1 MLTPF
6 FNDLP
11 NGWVWTQVGHVINKV
26 SVSGKK
32 VKKRDY
38 QASGKLPVID
48 QGLSFIGGY
57 TDNENLRVE
66 CQLPIIVF
74 GDHTKTIKYINFDF
88 VAGADGIKV
97 IKPQEMYEPKLF
109 YYFMQA
115 IPLPNKGYARHFQ
128 FLEKA
133 PIPLPPLPEQ
143 RRIVAKLDA
152 LFTQLDAG
160 VDALK
165 QAQAQVKRYRRSLL
179 KAAFEGELTKEWR
192 EARLDPLQAESHS
205 SDLPNGW
212 VWTQIK
218 EVAEFIRGV
227 SYRKNESSKT
237 PKTGYLPILRANNIN
252 VQLNYEDLVYVQQ
265 GRVKAEQFI
274 KAFDII
280 IAMSSGSKHLVGK
293 AAQAHQDFKGSFGTF
308 CGLVRISSEVNRK
321 FIGLFFQ
328 SPIYRNEISRLS
340 LGININ
346 NLRREHI
353 ETMFVP
359 LPSLPEQRRIVSE
372 VEHHLSIVDEV
383 EATLAAESRRAERLR
398 QSILKHAFSGK
409 LVSQNPDDEP
419 ASSLLERMGN
429 QIDRRA

>member
-6 FNDLP
+6 SNDLPNGWVWTTLQNVCSTPQYGWTTKASPQGTLHLLRTTDITSGNVNWETVPFCEVEPPKSEKYLLKTGDIVISRAGSIGYSYLLKNPQNAVFASYLIRFRPLSIIDENYLAFFLQSPFYWQTLSEEKAGITLPNVNASKLKRIPIPLPPLPEQRRIVAKLDALFTQLDAGVDALKQAQAQLKRYRRSLLKAAFEGELTKEWREARLDPLQATSHSSDLP

-66 CQLPIIVF
+66 CQLPAIVF
-74 GDHTKTIKYINFDF
+74 GDHTKAIKYVNFDF

-109 YYFMQA
+109 YYFTQA
-115 IPLPNKGYARHFQ
+115 IPLPDKGYARHFQ

-143 RRIVAKLDA
+143 RRIV
-152 LFTQLDAG
+152 
-160 VDALK
+160 
-165 QAQAQVKRYRRSLL
+165 
-179 KAAFEGELTKEWR
+179 
-192 EARLDPLQAESHS
+192 
-205 SDLPNGW
+205 
-212 VWTQIK
+212 
-218 EVAEFIRGV
+218 
-227 SYRKNESSKT
+227 
-237 PKTGYLPILRANNIN
+237 
-252 VQLNYEDLVYVQQ
+252 
-265 GRVKAEQFI
+265 
-274 KAFDII
+274 
-280 IAMSSGSKHLVGK
+280 
-293 AAQAHQDFKGSFGTF
+293 
-308 CGLVRISSEVNRK
+308 
-321 FIGLFFQ
+321 
-328 SPIYRNEISRLS
+328 
-340 LGININ
+340 
-346 NLRREHI
+346 
-353 ETMFVP
+353 
-359 LPSLPEQRRIVSE
+359 SE
-372 VEHHLSIVDEV
+372 VEHHFSIVDEV

-419 ASSLLERMGN
+419 ASSMLERRGN
-429 QIDRRA
+429 QIDRS